1 MPLPRKR
8 LLRRKARFSC
18 ESESNGSFGQIHGVF
33 EAVLRILRSKWRC
46 LSVRMYVEAVVE
58 AGCRVE
64 KDCVPLREFLLMKC

>member
-1 MPLPRKR
+1 MLLPRKR

-46 LSVRMYVEAVVE
+46 LSVQMRVGAVTE
-58 AGCRVE
+58 AGQRV
-64 KDCVPLREFLLMKC
+64 KKACVSLREFLLMKC